1 MIARLKLP
9 KQSGEKLKMS
19 QQVQDIYDDDEFEVL
34 LESARMN
41 AANDWEETFISDL
54 SSKFEEYGKR
64 MYLSDSQLEHLERI
78 ASDE

>member
-1 MIARLKLP
+1 M
-9 KQSGEKLKMS
+9 
-19 QQVQDIYDDDEFEVL
+19 QDIYDDDEFEGL
-34 LESARMN
+34 LENARMN

>member
-1 MIARLKLP
+1 
-9 KQSGEKLKMS
+9 MS

-34 LESARMN
+34 LESAGMN

-54 SSKFEEYGKR
+54 SSKFEEYGRR

>member
-1 MIARLKLP
+1 
-9 KQSGEKLKMS
+9 MS